1 MNHSKMIPRPL
12 YSKELETF
20 SEIYLLL
27 GVIEI
32 ELRLRVPSTLGS
44 GDSSINWF
52 DYFVF
57 DTYPN
62 FLISSALK
70 KNRGNPEGIESKLPF
85 GFWVRVFRIKNFE
98 KIWKEKLI
106 YIFPKLPKPY
116 SQKTYRSLSKR
127 FLRVHKL
134 RNKIAHYELIK
145 LRSQSQEIQ
154 DLIYLIRILGI
165 EI

>member
-1 MNHSKMIPRPL
+1 MIPRPA

-32 ELRLRVPSTLGS
+32 ELRLRVPSTLS
-44 GDSSINWF
+44 RSDSSVDWF
-52 DYFVF
+52 EYFEF

-62 FLISSALK
+62 FLLSNALR
-70 KNRGNPEGIESKLPF
+70 KNKGNSEGIEFKLPF

-98 KIWKEKLI
+98 KVWKEKLI
-106 YIFPKLPKPY
+106 DVFPNLPKPY
-116 SQKTYRSLSKR
+116 SPKTYRSLSKR

-154 DLIYLIRILGI
+154 DLIFLIKVLGI

>member
-1 MNHSKMIPRPL
+1 MNHLRMIPRPQ

-20 SEIYLLL
+20 SEVYLLL
-27 GVIEI
+27 GVIEL
-32 ELRLRVPSTLGS
+32 ELRLRVPSTLS
-44 GDSSINWF
+44 RDDSSINWF
-52 DYFVF
+52 DYFEF

-62 FLISSALK
+62 FLLSNALK
-70 KNRGNPEGIESKLPF
+70 KNRGNPEDIESKLPF

-106 YIFPKLPKPY
+106 YIFPYLPKPY
-116 SQKTYRSLSKR
+116 SQKSYRSLSR
-127 FLRVHKL
+127 RLLRIHKL

-154 DLIYLIRILGI
+154 DLIFLIRVLGI